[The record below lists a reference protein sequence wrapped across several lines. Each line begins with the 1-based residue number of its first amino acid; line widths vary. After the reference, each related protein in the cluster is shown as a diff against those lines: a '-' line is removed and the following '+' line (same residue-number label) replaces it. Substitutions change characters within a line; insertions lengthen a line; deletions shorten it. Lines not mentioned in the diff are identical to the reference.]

1 MDISKHVIE
10 HPVGWVLLGVLL
22 VFLAGSIPQLMH
34 PELIT
39 LTFNDMA
46 YNYTLIETI
55 VPPNE
60 LILFDSIGVVG
71 WIIIIGTGYLYFIS
85 PDR

>member
-1 MDISKHVIE
+1 
-10 HPVGWVLLGVLL
+10 
-22 VFLAGSIPQLMH
+22 
-34 PELIT
+34 
-39 LTFNDMA
+39 MA